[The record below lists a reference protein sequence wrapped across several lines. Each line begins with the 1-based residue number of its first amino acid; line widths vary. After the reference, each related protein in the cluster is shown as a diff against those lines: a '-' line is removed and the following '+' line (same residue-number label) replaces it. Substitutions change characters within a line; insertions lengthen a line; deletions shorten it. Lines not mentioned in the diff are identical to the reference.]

1 MKRSEQKIQD
11 TWKMEDMFISDEA
24 WEKDFEKA
32 TKMIPHY
39 SDFSGEVSKDKE
51 KLIEYFNFNDEI
63 NLLVERLYVYSNQKY
78 HQDMAEAKY
87 QAYSG
92 KAQNL
97 VVDIGSASAF
107 FEPEVLE
114 IDEATINQWLED
126 EKLYVYVEQEKALAA
141 FTHFFTQQFSTK

>member
-51 KLIEYFNFNDEI
+51 KLIEYFNFNDEMYI
-63 NLLVERLYVYSNQKY
+63 QTKSTIRIWQRQSIRHIQERHRN
-78 HQDMAEAKY
+78 
-87 QAYSG
+87 
-92 KAQNL
+92 
-97 VVDIGSASAF
+97 
-107 FEPEVLE
+107 
-114 IDEATINQWLED
+114 
-126 EKLYVYVEQEKALAA
+126 
-141 FTHFFTQQFSTK
+141 

>member
-92 KAQNL
+92 KAQKL
-97 VVDIGSASAF
+97 AVDIGSASAF
-107 FEPEVLE
+107 FEPEILE
-114 IDEATINQWLED
+114 MEED
-126 EKLYVYVEQEKALAA
+126 TLLSWMQDDRLPITGDMWEKY
-141 FTHFFTQQFSTK
+141 

>member
-1 MKRSEQKIQD
+1 
-11 TWKMEDMFISDEA
+11 MEDMFISDEA

-92 KAQNL
+92 KAQKL
-97 VVDIGSASAF
+97 AVDIGSASAF
-107 FEPEVLE
+107 LNRKFWKWRKIHYFHGCRMTGWP
-114 IDEATINQWLED
+114 ITGDMW
-126 EKLYVYVEQEKALAA
+126 EKY
-141 FTHFFTQQFSTK
+141 